1 MENSTYVSQYM
12 SYASQGIIYIHKWHR
27 NLFNSNDK
35 RTIYK
40 DFAWSRS
47 LLKDFALTLTS
58 DLKKKLNSSE
68 SLHIFNLQKIKS
80 EQNLFSQKKRILT
93 SVCYDHDLWPENL
106 T

>member
-35 RTIYK
+35 RTRYK

-68 SLHIFNLQKIKS
+68 SLHIFNLQNKVWAKFVQS
-80 EQNLFSQKKRILT
+80 KKRIFT